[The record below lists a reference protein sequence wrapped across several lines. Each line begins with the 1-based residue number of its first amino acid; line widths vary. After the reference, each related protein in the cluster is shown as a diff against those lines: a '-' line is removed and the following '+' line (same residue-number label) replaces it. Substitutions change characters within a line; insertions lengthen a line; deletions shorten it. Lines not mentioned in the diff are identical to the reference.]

1 MAENSDDERSAVPGE
16 LRTYRAKRSADR
28 THEPYDGETAAAARA
43 QPDAPGHFV
52 IQQHAARRMHWDLRL
67 QFGAVLRSW
76 AVPRGPSLDP
86 SVKRL
91 AVRTEDHPLD
101 YIHFEGVI
109 PEGNYGAG
117 AMIVWDRGTWT
128 PLEPIEAGLA
138 KGKLLFEL
146 RGHKLRGAWTLVKT
160 KGGDK
165 THGDDAWLLIKKPDA
180 AAAAGAADFDPHS
193 ILSGLTVEELRDG
206 QDRAR
211 AVREAIVGHVPRSTV
226 DVHTLAPMLA
236 TARDDAFDDPGWVY
250 ELKYD
255 GYRLLCGKSDDGVV
269 LRYRSGKD
277 ATAAFPEIR
286 RALQALPFGRFV
298 LDGEVVVLDDDARPN
313 FGRLQKRAMLGRG
326 LDIETATG
334 EHPVT
339 LYAFDLLG
347 FDDYDTRPLP
357 LTQRKALL
365 RQLLPPAGVVR
376 YTEHIA
382 AHGCA
387 LMEEVRRLEVEGIV
401 AKRADSAY
409 RPGRSEAWQKVRIS
423 RTDDFVIVGY
433 TLPKGGRPGLGAL
446 VLGAYDGQTLRSV
459 GRVGSGFSEE
469 TLRALKTT
477 LDAHA
482 CEAPA
487 VEGDDLPRRDV
498 VWVAP
503 RLVAEVRYKHRTQS
517 GTLRHPVFVRL
528 RDDKPPQDC
537 TVQGERERD
546 RGEAEPEP
554 AQPDPTATHAST
566 PVAAAVALT
575 NPDKVFWPTEGYTK
589 RDLFEYYRD
598 IAPWLLPYLRDRPLV
613 LTRFPDGIDGKS
625 FFQKNAPTHAP
636 QWLRTR
642 MIWSEHAQ
650 REIHY
655 FVVDDLDALL
665 YIANLATIPL
675 HVWGSRLAAL
685 QHPDWAILDLD
696 PKDAPFADV
705 VRIAAHLHELCG
717 QLGLP
722 HVLKT
727 SGATGLHILVPLGG
741 QCTYAQ
747 CRLLAQLLA
756 QVTVAALPEI
766 ATVHRSMR
774 ARGGRVYIDALQ
786 NGHGRL
792 LVSPLCVRPRPGA
805 PVSMPLRWDELGP
818 DLDPAAYTI
827 TNARARMESLGVDPF
842 ALVLGARPNL
852 PAALD
857 ALTRLLQSSG
867 G

>member
-1 MAENSDDERSAVPGE
+1 MAEKSDSERSAEPGD
-16 LRTYRAKRSADR
+16 LQTYRAKRSADR
-28 THEPYDGETAAAARA
+28 THEPYDGETAASAMAHA
-43 QPDAPGHFV
+43 DAPGHFV

-67 QFGAVLRSW
+67 QFGSVLRSW

-101 YIHFEGVI
+101 YIHFEGII

-128 PLEPIEAGLA
+128 PLEPLEAGMA

-146 RGHKLRGAWTLVKT
+146 RGHKLRGVWTLVKT
-160 KGGDK
+160 QPKGKSKDK
-165 THGDDAWLLIKKPDA
+165 SHGDDAWLLIKKPDDA
-180 AAAAGAADFDPHS
+180 AQVGASSFDPHS

-211 AVREAIVGHVPRSTV
+211 QIREVIVGTAPRSTV
-226 DVHTLAPMLA
+226 DIRTVAPMLA
-236 TARDDAFDDPGWVY
+236 VPVDEAFDDPAWIY

-255 GYRLLCGKSDDGVV
+255 GYRLLCGKGDGGVV

-277 ATAAFPEIR
+277 ATAAFPEVR
-286 RALQALPFGRFV
+286 RALEALPFGRFV
-298 LDGEVVVLDDDARPN
+298 IDAEVVVLDDDARPN
-313 FGRLQKRAMLGRG
+313 FGRLHKRAMLGRG
-326 LDIETATG
+326 LDIETATA

-339 LYAFDLLG
+339 LYAFDLLA
-347 FDDYDTRPLP
+347 FDDYDVRPLP

-365 RQLLPPAGVVR
+365 RRMLPPAGVVR
-376 YTEHIA
+376 YAEHIEH
-382 AHGCA
+382 HGRA
-387 LMEEVRRLEVEGIV
+387 LMDQVRQLEVEGIV
-401 AKRADSAY
+401 AKRAAAAY
-409 RPGRSEAWQKVRIS
+409 RAGRCDDWRKVRVS
-423 RTDDFVIVGY
+423 HTDDFVIAGY

-446 VLGAYDGQTLRSV
+446 VLGAYEGETLRAV
-459 GRVGSGFSEE
+459 GRVGTGFSDA
-469 TLRALKTT
+469 TLRALKDA
-477 LDAHA
+477 LDPLVRD
-482 CEAPA
+482 APA
-487 VEGDDLPRRDV
+487 VVGEDLPRAGV
-498 VWVAP
+498 VWVEP
-503 RLVAEVRYKHRTQS
+503 RRVAEVRYKHFTEG

-528 RDDKPPQDC
+528 REDKPARSC
-537 TVQGERERD
+537 TLPGS
-546 RGEAEPEP
+546 APEPESEP
-554 AQPDPTATHAST
+554 APAASSPAAGQPRGGAP
-566 PVAAAVALT
+566 AVVLT
-575 NPDKVFWPTEGYTK
+575 NPDKVFWPGEGYTK

-613 LTRFPDGIDGKS
+613 LTRFPDGIEGKS
-625 FFQKNAPTHAP
+625 FFQKNAPAHVP

-642 MIWSEHAQ
+642 MMWSEHAQ

-665 YIANLATIPL
+665 YVANLGTIPL
-675 HVWGSRLAAL
+675 HVWGSRLRAL

-705 VRIAAHLHELCG
+705 IRIAEHLRGLCE

-727 SGATGLHILVPLGG
+727 SGATGLHILIPLGG
-741 QCTYAQ
+741 QCTYEQ
-747 CRLLAQLLA
+747 CRLLARLIA

-766 ATVHRSMR
+766 ATVQRAMR
-774 ARGGRVYIDALQ
+774 ARAGRVYIDALQ

-805 PVSMPLRWDELGP
+805 PVSMPLRWDELVAS
-818 DLDPAAYTI
+818 LDPSTHTI
-827 TNARARMESLGVDPF
+827 KTAPARMQALGEDPF
-842 ALVLGARPNL
+842 ASVLTARPDL
-852 PAALD
+852 SAALD
-857 ALTRLLQSSG
+857 ALSRLLQS
-867 G
+867 